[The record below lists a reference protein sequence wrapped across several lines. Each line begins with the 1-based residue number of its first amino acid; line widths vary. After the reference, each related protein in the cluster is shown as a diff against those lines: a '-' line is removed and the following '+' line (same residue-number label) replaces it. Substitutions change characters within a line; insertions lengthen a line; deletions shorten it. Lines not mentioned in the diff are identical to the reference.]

1 MGGEAILH
9 IPEGIN
15 FDCTGCGNCC
25 FSWPVPLTDD
35 DLKRIC
41 SLEIQGHQKE
51 PVHVIKAGVAGSS
64 GQRAFTSALGKR
76 ADGKCQYLSPD
87 NRCQIHN
94 QFGEEAKP
102 SMCRLFP
109 YTFTPTPAGVW
120 AAASFASTG
129 VLYNSG
135 RPLTSQK
142 EHLMRTYEL
151 FQSLYPDLAPDWTGL
166 QLVDGQSLG
175 FEEYLKIET
184 RLLSAL
190 SENSAAGASSSSSSS
205 EWRTEKILSG
215 LAKQTSI
222 QIKQKRD
229 LDKVPGLETKPRTVD
244 SLLVSSLLTAYF
256 PDDVYKEN
264 ACEIDTAQLA
274 RSLVMPPAKV
284 QLQFDGGLVNFSVL
298 NNYTLGCLNEQAE
311 SLLRRFAYLK
321 VFSKLY
327 FGPGF
332 AGLSLIAGLNH
343 LSVIVSLVRIVI
355 KLQNHKSNTK
365 GSEIAFEEVAECVR
379 MLERRLTVASYSRET
394 KTMLEVLLSSSE
406 RAERIAM
413 LAS

>member
-41 SLEIQGHQKE
+41 SLEIQGHHKE
-51 PVHVIKAGVAGSS
+51 PVNVIKAGVAGGS

-87 NRCQIHN
+87 NRCEIHN

-109 YTFTPTPAGVW
+109 YTFTPTPTGVW

-151 FQSLYPDLAPDWTGL
+151 FQSLYPDLAPHWTSL
-166 QLVDGQSLG
+166 QLVDGQSLS
-175 FEEYLKIET
+175 FDEYLKVET
-184 RLLSAL
+184 GLLSAL
-190 SENSAAGASSSSSSS
+190 CENSAAAISSSS
-205 EWRTEKILSG
+205 EWRTEKILYG
-215 LAKQTSI
+215 LAKQAST

-229 LDKVPGLETKPRTVD
+229 LDKVPGLETKPRTID
-244 SLLVSSLLTAYF
+244 SLLVSSLLSAYF
-256 PDDVYKEN
+256 PDDVYREN

-284 QLQFDGGLVNFSVL
+284 QLQFDGRLVNFSDL
-298 NNYTLGCLNEQAE
+298 NNYTLGRLNEQAE
-311 SLLRRFAYLK
+311 SLLRRFAFLK

-355 KLQNHKSNTK
+355 KLHNYTSNTK